1 MLMAQKTDFTRATYD
16 CTRQLEYFMS
26 EYCND
31 LFELWELLE
40 QIAEELEVHLF
51 WSCRVESECFAL
63 HKETVDEGLRSKPG
77 RKMWMGFQNAMLLH
91 GQVFVL
97 STSASVGHPLASQYQ
112 IL

>member
-1 MLMAQKTDFTRATYD
+1 MLMAQKTDFPRATYY

-31 LFELWELLE
+31 LLELWELLE

-51 WSCRVESECFAL
+51 WSCRVESECVAL
-63 HKETVDEGLRSKPG
+63 SKETVDEGLGSKSG
-77 RKMWMGFQNAMLLH
+77 RQMWMGVQNILLLH
-91 GQVFVL
+91 GQVFVFW
-97 STSASVGHPLASQYQ
+97 TSALVGHPLASQYQ